1 MWTSNGKKLY
11 LFLGIIFIV
20 GIIAGIFFL
29 FYLDEASKEIIFL
42 NINDWIQ
49 GLEKNHINLI
59 VNHLI
64 ILSSLFI
71 TNLFIIGLPFVL
83 FFIFYNGFSM
93 GFIISSLIN
102 ILGIKGLLYGIIYIL
117 ISKGVYI
124 FFLSIFAVTLI
135 KIVFI
140 VVFKL
145 LKGIK
150 INKDLLILLVKKA
163 LICIAIILIY
173 DIILYFF
180 GTKLINIFN
189 FLLN

>member
-117 ISKGVYI
+117 ISKCIYI

>member
-49 GLEKNHINLI
+49 GLEKNHINNI

-71 TNLFIIGLPFVL
+71 TSLFLIGLPFVL

-102 ILGIKGLLYGIIYIL
+102 ILGVKGLLYGIIYIL

-124 FFLSIFAVTLI
+124 FFLSIFVVTLI
-135 KIVFI
+135 KIIFI
-140 VVFKL
+140 VFFKL

>member
-145 LKGIK
+145 LKGIR

>member
-49 GLEKNHINLI
+49 GLEKNHINNI

-71 TNLFIIGLPFVL
+71 TSLFLIGLPFVL

-102 ILGIKGLLYGIIYIL
+102 ILGVKGLLYGIIYIL

-124 FFLSIFAVTLI
+124 FFLSIFVVTLI
-135 KIVFI
+135 KIIFI